1 MAMSNTITVSSG
13 SSVTGTVVSSGHK
26 LNILSGGSAVSA
38 IISKGGKDVVSGSA
52 SETTISSGG
61 LEQVYDFSLNAQVL
75 NGGGQIVENNGVA
88 SGAVISD
95 GGTQRIVSGGEAIS
109 TYILN
114 GGSQRLQ
121 DGGGASGTV
130 VSSGGQELVM
140 SGGSA
145 TYTDVLAGGV
155 QTVLSAGSAYQ
166 TTVSGG
172 NQHVGAGGSAIST
185 VVLNGGSQTVTNG
198 GSAFDTVVGSGGV
211 QYVSSGATAIDT
223 VISSGGMEDITLGS
237 TVTDIVLMTGGAI
250 DVTNEEWYVNGSTYF
265 DSSTDVL
272 SITEASHV
280 ETIQL
285 SGNYDGWSFT
295 ATKDTTGTLVMVTA
309 CYGRGTRILTDRGEV
324 AVEALAIGDRLVTL
338 SGALAPLKWIGR
350 RSYAG
355 WLAEGNPDIQPIRFK
370 AGALG
375 DNQPSRDLL
384 VSPEHAM
391 YVDGA
396 LIPAK
401 LLVNGVTIAPAEAM
415 EEVEYFHL
423 ELPEHAVI
431 FAEGALSESFVD
443 DDSRGMFHN
452 AHEFHALYPNAPRG
466 GQAEYCAPRVEDGF
480 ALEAAR
486 QKLMSRAVRLRP
498 DGSVAALPVLT
509 GSLDRVSRY
518 GVEGW
523 AYEPEGPVALA
534 VLDNGVAIG
543 RVIADL
549 YRPDLAAAGIG
560 MGRHGFRLVLR
571 HGFSHSVDHRIE
583 VRRVSDWTLLPG
595 APATLKADT
604 FAPRSLLPDAVL
616 LAAE

>member
-1 MAMSNTITVSSG
+1 MST
-13 SSVTGTVVSSGHK
+13 
-26 LNILSGGSAVSA
+26 
-38 IISKGGKDVVSGSA
+38 
-52 SETTISSGG
+52 
-61 LEQVYDFSLNAQVL
+61 
-75 NGGGQIVENNGVA
+75 
-88 SGAVISD
+88 
-95 GGTQRIVSGGEAIS
+95 
-109 TYILN
+109 
-114 GGSQRLQ
+114 
-121 DGGGASGTV
+121 
-130 VSSGGQELVM
+130 
-140 SGGSA
+140 
-145 TYTDVLAGGV
+145 
-155 QTVLSAGSAYQ
+155 

-172 NQHVGAGGSAIST
+172 SSTTGSVVTSGNTLRVLNGGSTVSAMISASGTEVDSGFTSDTIISSGGREHVYGSSLDTQILSGGVETIFAGGSATSAVVSQGGDQHLASGGFSVDT
-185 VVLNGGSQTVTNG
+185 VVLSGGSQTVTHGSTAYGTIVDG
-198 GSAFDTVVGSGGV
+198 GGIEF
-211 QYVSSGATAIDT
+211 VSSGSTAIDA
-223 VISSGGMEDITLGS
+223 VISSGGIQEVSTGS
-237 TVTDIVLMTGGAI
+237 TVYDTTLLTGGAI
-250 DVTNEEWYVNGSTYF
+250 LVKNLGFNTNETVSLNSL
-265 DSSTDVL
+265 TDVL
-272 SITEASHV
+272 TITDGPKSDS
-280 ETIQL
+280 IQL
-285 SGNYDGWSFT
+285 SGNYDGWTFDLS
-295 ATKDTTGTLVMVTA
+295 KDGGTLVTAVA
-309 CYGRGTRILTDRGEV
+309 CYCRGTRILTDRGEV
-324 AVEALAIGDRLVTL
+324 AVEALAIGDRVMTL
-338 SGALAPLKWIGR
+338 SGSTAPLKWIGR

-466 GQAEYCAPRVEDGF
+466 GQTEYCAPRVEDGF